1 LLRLKKRIL
10 PESEAHLRAAS
21 CGGYPWLIA
30 AFVLAVPVGLAAWAG
45 SRDTDS
51 MVGFSARGAA
61 EEISIEQRFR
71 SSASTEQISRFHRYL
86 TSEPHPAGSARN
98 NELAQWVAEQWR
110 AQGLEDVTV
119 HRYDVLNSRP
129 REISLEM
136 LHPGHYRASLRE
148 DPYEVDPDTK
158 NPKADGAYLGYSASG
173 EVTAP
178 VVYAHSGNPEDY
190 EYLHAHGIDVRGK
203 IVLVRY
209 SNPYSYRGFKALT
222 AQRLGAAAILIY
234 SDPQEDGYTRG
245 KVFPDGSW
253 GPTSHIQRGAITYDF
268 LEPGDP
274 LTPGWASV
282 PGAQRI
288 APQDAVS
295 LPKIMGLPLSWR
307 DAKPLLQK
315 MDGPVAP
322 ASWQGGLPLK
332 YRLGGKRV
340 QVRLK
345 VDMDTSVQPYYV
357 TEARIRGSEAP
368 DQWVILGNHR
378 DAWVYGAVDPSSGTA
393 SMMELTRNLGEMLR
407 QGTRPK
413 RTLVICSWDGEEY
426 ALTGSTEWG
435 EEFADELK
443 QKAVAYLNVD
453 EATSGSNFQ
462 GDAVGSLA
470 PMLVDVSR
478 ALTAPSGK
486 TLYDEWRV
494 SRGAELKDK
503 QPVPDFELA
512 NTRIGSGSDH
522 TVFLNFLGIP
532 TVGLTFVGP
541 YGVYHSLYDDFY
553 WMNHFGDPGYRY
565 HSLITQLWGSVALRL
580 ANAELLPFDFE
591 SYGQHIRQFLVE
603 LEEASH
609 VASHTDLGSLQKH
622 ATEFQ
627 QSGQDLKQSESR
639 AVASGRLNSSVAF
652 YINQE
657 LMRVEHNWCNPEGIP
672 GRPWFKHS
680 LYAARYT
687 YAHLELPGLTEAA
700 EAGDWKRA
708 GDQARILEDELVK
721 NTMLLKHIR
730 QELDSLAKDETR

>member
-1 LLRLKKRIL
+1 M
-10 PESEAHLRAAS
+10 
-21 CGGYPWLIA
+21 
-30 AFVLAVPVGLAAWAG
+30 PVGLAAWAG

-61 EEISIEQRFR
+61 EEIAIEQRFR

-253 GPTSHIQRGAITYDF
+253 GPPSHIQRGAITYDF

-288 APQDAVS
+288 APQEAVS
-295 LPKIMGLPLSWR
+295 LPKIMGVPLSWR

-322 ASWQGGLPLK
+322 DSWQGGLPLK

-345 VDMDTSVQPYYV
+345 VDMDTSLQPYYV

-603 LEEASH
+603 LDEASH

>member
-61 EEISIEQRFR
+61 EEIAIEQRFR

-158 NPKADGAYLGYSASG
+158 SPKADGAYLGYSASG

-253 GPTSHIQRGAITYDF
+253 GPPSHIQRGAITYDF

-322 ASWQGGLPLK
+322 DSWQGGLPLK

-603 LEEASH
+603 LDEASH